1 MDAPPRSP
9 IFMNREQAIQSQ
21 IDNIMDTFDFVAAT
35 EVLDVYRSL
44 DRGYP
49 QDWTDNG
56 EFKQYLLR
64 QAARDCMKA
73 AVKEG
78 YAGHSYFS
86 AYFHEGE
93 DHEGPWV
100 KIDLLFG
107 DRTYNDGT
115 SYEK

>member
-1 MDAPPRSP
+1 
-9 IFMNREQAIQSQ
+9 MNRQEAIQQQ
-21 IDNIMDTFDFVAAT
+21 IDHIMDMFDFQSCCRI
-35 EVLDVYRSL
+35 LKSL
-44 DRGYP
+44 IESGRGYP
-49 QDWTDNG
+49 KDWVDCDVVNG
-56 EFKQYLLR
+56 DEPKEYLLR

-86 AYFHEGE
+86 AYFNEGE
-93 DHEGPWV
+93 DDDGPWV

-107 DRTYNDGT
+107 DRSYNDGT